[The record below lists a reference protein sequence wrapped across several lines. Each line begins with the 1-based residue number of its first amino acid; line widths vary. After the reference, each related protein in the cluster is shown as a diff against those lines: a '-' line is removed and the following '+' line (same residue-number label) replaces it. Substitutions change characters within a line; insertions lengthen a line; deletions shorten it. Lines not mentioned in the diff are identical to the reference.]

1 MKERLGDMVANCEV
15 PPVSHRHSE
24 AEHRDTNKGIMGEN
38 FPKLKS

>member
-24 AEHRDTNKGIMGEN
+24 AENRDTNKGIMGEN